1 MLITIQVST
10 AVKDQIMIEMTE
22 YMESGIPGLDKILQG
37 GLPRNQMYA
46 LYGTSGSGKTTLCMQ
61 FLLYGV
67 KLGERCLYIG
77 TSETVS
83 EIKLIAR
90 SHQWDLTG
98 LDISYLSMQYGEKT
112 GPGQTMLN
120 PVEIELPQLV
130 DNLKNRIRDYNPQRV
145 VVDSLSEIRLIAREK
160 SWYQRQ
166 LMLLK
171 NFLEVRDCTAL
182 LTDTVGEE
190 NAVLKT
196 IVHGVIEMSR
206 NKPLYGPERRRLRIE
221 KLRGHSFT
229 SGYHDYKIVKGGLK
243 VFPRLVSAEYGKE
256 FSKTAVTSGIQELDK
271 LLGGGLEI
279 GTCTLLQG
287 ASGTG
292 KSVLS
297 TQYAVA
303 AAKLHKKTLF
313 FCYDERISTFIKRTR
328 SLGMDIDTFLANKLI
343 EIRQIDPAELT
354 AGEFSSLVSESVL
367 SKELSLI
374 IIDSL
379 NGYAYSLPDETFL
392 SVHLHELASFLNLQG
407 VVTILTMS
415 QQSGLGLN
423 IAPPFDVSYVSDT
436 IVNLGYFEHKGVL
449 HKALSVFK
457 KRSGNH
463 ERTIRE
469 LTMDANGLHVGP
481 VLQNFEGIATV
492 IPRYQGN
499 SLNG

>member
-1 MLITIQVST
+1 
-10 AVKDQIMIEMTE
+10 MIALTE
-22 YMESGIPGLDKILQG
+22 YMESGIPGMDKILQG

-61 FLLYGV
+61 FLLHGV

-83 EIKLIAR
+83 EIKQIAS
-90 SHQWDLTG
+90 SHQWDLTN
-98 LDISYLSMQYGEKT
+98 LDICYLSMQYGEKA

-120 PVEIELPQLV
+120 PVEIELPQLM

-182 LTDTVGEE
+182 LTDTIGEE

-206 NKPLYGPERRRLRIE
+206 NNPLYGPERRRLRIE
-221 KLRGHSFT
+221 KLRGHSFI
-229 SGYHDYKIVKGGLK
+229 SGYHDYKIVKGGLR
-243 VFPRLVSAEYGKE
+243 VFPRLVSAEYSKE
-256 FSKTAVTSGIQELDK
+256 FNKAAVTSGIEELDK

-287 ASGTG
+287 APGTG
-292 KSVLS
+292 KSALA
-297 TQYAVA
+297 TQFAVA
-303 AAKLHKKTLF
+303 AAKRHEKSLI
-313 FCYDERISTFIKRTR
+313 FCFDERISTFIKRAR
-328 SLGMDIDTFLANKLI
+328 SLGIDIDTFIANKQI
-343 EIRQIDPAELT
+343 EVRQIDPAELT
-354 AGEFSSLVSESVL
+354 AGEFSTLVSESVL
-367 SKELSLI
+367 SKELFLI
-374 IIDSL
+374 TIDSL
-379 NGYAYSLPDETFL
+379 NGYAYSLPDERFL
-392 SVHLHELASFLNLQG
+392 SIHLHELVSFLNLQG
-407 VVTILTMS
+407 VITLFTMS
-415 QQSGLGLN
+415 QKSGLGLN
-423 IAPPFDVSYVSDT
+423 TTPPPFDVSYISDT
-436 IVNLGYFEHKGVL
+436 IVNLGYFEHKGSL
-449 HKALSVFK
+449 HKALSVIK

-481 VLQNFEGIATV
+481 VLQNFEGIATG
-492 IPRYQGN
+492 IPRYLGN
-499 SLNG
+499 TLNG